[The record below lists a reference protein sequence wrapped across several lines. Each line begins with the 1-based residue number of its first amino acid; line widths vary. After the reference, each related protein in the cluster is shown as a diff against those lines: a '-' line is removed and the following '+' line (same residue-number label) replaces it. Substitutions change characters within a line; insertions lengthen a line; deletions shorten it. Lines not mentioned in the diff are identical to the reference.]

1 MVMVQSSVAIFVL
14 VFALASTDS
23 ISGGGCNISGGWHVG
38 GHGHWAEV
46 FQTSANGSFSA
57 TAFGVPH
64 GGWHTAHG
72 TYADSSGAIA
82 IAYDSGRGTDQGD
95 VSGCAS
101 IKWDSKPSWSRMPPP
116 PHPHPPPPSPS
127 PPPPHPPPP
136 SPPPP
141 PPPNPHPH
149 PHRPPKPPPPP
160 PPDPRIEDVYVVFSN
175 HLDVG

>member
-1 MVMVQSSVAIFVL
+1 MVMVQSSVAIFLL

-95 VSGCAS
+95 
-101 IKWDSKPSWSRMPPP
+101 
-116 PHPHPPPPSPS
+116 
-127 PPPPHPPPP
+127 
-136 SPPPP
+136 
-141 PPPNPHPH
+141 
-149 PHRPPKPPPPP
+149 PPPPP

-175 HLDVG
+175 HLDV